1 MDNVHAPYHYC
12 HDGIECKD
20 AMRAMMGE
28 QVGYS
33 SMLYVWWGM
42 AFKYIWR
49 WSRKNGVED
58 LHKAKQCID
67 FMIGE
72 IGDE

>member
-33 SMLYVWWGM
+33 SMLYG
-42 AFKYIWR
+42 
-49 WSRKNGVED
+49 GV
-58 LHKAKQCID
+58 LRSNTY
-67 FMIGE
+67 
-72 IGDE
+72 GDGRARTV

>member
-33 SMLYVWWGM
+33 AMLYVWWV
-42 AFKYIWR
+42 
-49 WSRKNGVED
+49 SRSSTY
-58 LHKAKQCID
+58 
-67 FMIGE
+67 
-72 IGDE
+72 GDGRARTV